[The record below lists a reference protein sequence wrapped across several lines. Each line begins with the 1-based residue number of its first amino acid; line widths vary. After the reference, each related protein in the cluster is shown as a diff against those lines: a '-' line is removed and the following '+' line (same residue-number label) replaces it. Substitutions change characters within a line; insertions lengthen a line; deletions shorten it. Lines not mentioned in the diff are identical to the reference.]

1 MNGELLEVLSRGVT
15 TPTLSAEND
24 CGACLGEVRSRKPGS
39 GRVETAGAVKI
50 VQIVEIFGFTEVV
63 DAL

>member
-1 MNGELLEVLSRGVT
+1 M
-15 TPTLSAEND
+15 
-24 CGACLGEVRSRKPGS
+24 GEVRSRKPGS